1 MSKTLSELGKELKGE
16 RWKLN
21 ELNNYVSEFLGFEIE
36 FQELETE
43 TSDYRIGIDLLLDD
57 ETLVYVDVYYLRD
70 RDDNMLITKY
80 SFDNDDMLNNVDLN
94 KKIKG
99 VVSYE

>member
-1 MSKTLSELGKELKGE
+1 MSKTLSELGRELKGE
-16 RWKLN
+16 RWKLKWLN
-21 ELNNYVSEFLGFEIE
+21 EHISEFLGFSVE

-43 TSDYRIGIDLLLDD
+43 TSDYRIGIDLELDD

-80 SFDNDDMLNNVDLN
+80 SFDNDNTLNNVDLN
-94 KKIKG
+94 KKIIG
-99 VVSYE
+99 VKNV